1 VFTETS
7 STLVPHTGQATGVA
21 PAGMQRVTLSI
32 QSSAATVD
40 AKIGYINLQFR

>member
-1 VFTETS
+1 
-7 STLVPHTGQATGVA
+7 
-21 PAGMQRVTLSI
+21 MQRVTLSI